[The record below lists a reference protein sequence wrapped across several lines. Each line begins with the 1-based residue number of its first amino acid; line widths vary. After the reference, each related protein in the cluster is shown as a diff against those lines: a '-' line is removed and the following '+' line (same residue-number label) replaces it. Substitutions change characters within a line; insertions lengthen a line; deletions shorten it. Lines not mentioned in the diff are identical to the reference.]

1 MGMQVLLM
9 NRDFIKNM
17 VRFTSRM
24 CWSLRVWI
32 ASFAALL
39 SVTPLAFAE
48 HPVSIVEANIYVNQ
62 ARTAIQ
68 LTCFAE
74 DLELLQGVEAN
85 DDGIYDSD
93 EIREATEDHAEY
105 LAERIILRDV
115 NGEQLPA
122 TVTNITRVEIP
133 EGGIKAGTLMEYTM
147 AFELEIKY
155 DSAPEFLT
163 LEQQMVAEG
172 ALLPS
177 ELKVVVKQAGAENSY
192 RKMLKPGIPATFRFD
207 WDNPPLSPEASQ
219 EEWDT
224 WFDNQEEQVLGIVS
238 YGSVYSFI
246 YITDREVRHEVLIP
260 LATLATLMDFERAD
274 SAFLS
279 VEEQVNAAKKIKAFL
294 SAGNPVTIDGV
305 TVKPIF
311 DSVDFYGLDLRD
323 FAQKPDARRVS
334 MASGRVGVIMEF
346 PAKTPP
352 QEVTVT
358 WDKFSEQVRSVDAV
372 VFAYKDV
379 QAAKFSMFLDN
390 NTYRWEAKN
399 APALP
404 QITDVDLEDPRYFA
418 PPATFGL
425 PALTLVCLLAAL
437 VLVPFTFASRKWFA
451 VACTLAGVGFL
462 TTQTAVV
469 ELPAPF
475 EPAGTIRVSD
485 ETAGRVFDQLHT
497 NLFRAFDY
505 SQEEDV
511 YDALAV
517 SVHGPLLRKLY
528 LQINNSLRIEE
539 EGGAIAH
546 IEEVQRL
553 SGDREK
559 QAAIENGFRYRSK
572 WNIVGT
578 IEHWGHIHQ
587 RTNQYDAQFDVQ
599 IVDGD
604 WKLTSMEILDQ
615 PQGVVKTRLRKF

>member
-1 MGMQVLLM
+1 MQVLLM

-17 VRFTSRM
+17 VWFTWRV
-24 CWSLRVWI
+24 CWCLCFWI
-32 ASFAALL
+32 IPFTVLLAL
-39 SVTPLAFAE
+39 SPDAFAK
-48 HPVSIVEANIYVNQ
+48 HPVSIVEANVYVNQ
-62 ARTAIQ
+62 ARTTIQ

-85 DDGIYDSD
+85 DEGVYDSD

-105 LAERIILRDV
+105 LAERIILRDLE
-115 NGEQLPA
+115 GEQLPA
-122 TVTNITRVEIP
+122 TVTDITRVDIP
-133 EGGIKAGTLMEYTM
+133 ESGIKAGTLMEYTM
-147 AFELEIKY
+147 EFELEIKY
-155 DSAPEFLT
+155 DAPPEFLT

-172 ALLPS
+172 VLLPS

-207 WDNPPLSPEASQ
+207 WENPPLSPEASK

-224 WFDNQEEQVLGIVS
+224 WFDNQEEEVLGIVS

-260 LATLATLMDFERAD
+260 LATLTTMMDFERAD
-274 SAFLS
+274 SAFLT
-279 VEEQVNAAKKIKAFL
+279 VEEQVVAAKKIKAFF
-294 SAGNPVTIDGV
+294 SSGNPVTIDGV
-305 TVKPIF
+305 TVKPLF
-311 DSVDFYGLDLRD
+311 DRVDFYGLDFRD
-323 FAQKPDARRVS
+323 FAKQPEARRVS
-334 MASGRVGVIMEF
+334 MASGRVGVIMEY
-346 PAKTPP
+346 PAKSPP
-352 QEVTVT
+352 QVVTVA
-358 WDKFSEQVRSVDAV
+358 WDKFSEMIRSVDAV
-372 VFAYKDV
+372 VFAHKDV
-379 QAAKFSMFLDN
+379 QSAKFSTFLKN

-399 APALP
+399 APPLP
-404 QITDVDLEDPRYFA
+404 EITDVDLKDPRYFA

-425 PALTLVCLLAAL
+425 PILTLGCLLAAL
-437 VLVPFTFASRKWFA
+437 ILIPFTFASRKWLA
-451 VACTLAGVGFL
+451 VACILTGVGL
-462 TTQTAVV
+462 MTTQTAVV
-469 ELPAPF
+469 ELPDPF
-475 EPAGTIRVSD
+475 EPTGTIRINDMTSD
-485 ETAGRVFDQLHT
+485 RVFDQLHT

-505 SQEEDV
+505 TQEEDV

-517 SVHGPLLRKLY
+517 SVDGPLLRKLY
-528 LQINNSLRIEE
+528 LQLNNSLRIEE

-546 IEEVQRL
+546 IEQVERL
-553 SGDREK
+553 SGDRQELPFVK
-559 QAAIENGFRYRSK
+559 DGFRYRSK

>member
-1 MGMQVLLM
+1 MQVLLM
-9 NRDFIKNM
+9 NREFIKIM
-17 VRFTSRM
+17 VRASKLL
-24 CWSLRVWI
+24 CLLICVSLLTVVGNST
-32 ASFAALL
+32 AVSAA
-39 SVTPLAFAE
+39 
-48 HPVSIVEANIYVNQ
+48 HPVSIVEAHVYVNQ
-62 ARTAIQ
+62 GRTTIR

-74 DLELLQGVEAN
+74 DLELLQGIEPR
-85 DDGIYDSD
+85 DDGLYDSA
-93 EIREATEDHAEY
+93 EIGEATADHAEY
-105 LAERIILRDV
+105 LAEKIVLRDV

-122 TVTNITRVEIP
+122 SVTNITGVDIP
-133 EGGIKAGTLMEYTM
+133 DGGIKAGTLMEYTM
-147 AFELEIKY
+147 VFELEIKHQQQ
-155 DSAPEFLT
+155 PEFLT

-177 ELKVVVKQAGAENSY
+177 ELKAVVKQSGAKNSY
-192 RKMLKPGIPATFRFD
+192 VKMLKPSAPETFRFD

-238 YGSVYSFI
+238 YSSVYSFI

-260 LATLATLMDFERAD
+260 LATLATMMDFERAD
-274 SAFLS
+274 SAFLT
-279 VEEQVNAAKKIKAFL
+279 VEEQAMAAKKIEAFL
-294 SAGNPVTIDGV
+294 SVGNPVTIDGV
-305 TVKPIF
+305 AVKPLF
-311 DSVDFYGLDLRD
+311 DRVDFYGLDLRD
-323 FAQKPDARRVS
+323 FAQQPGKRKVS
-334 MASGRVGVIMEF
+334 MASGRVGVIMNY

-352 QEVTVT
+352 SSVTVEWT
-358 WDKFSEQVRSVDAV
+358 MFNDVIRSIDGV
-372 VFAYKDV
+372 VFAKKEV
-379 QAAKFSMFLDN
+379 EAAKFSKFLEDN
-390 NTYRWEAKN
+390 VYRWEA
-399 APALP
+399 ADALP
-404 QITDVDLEDPRYFA
+404 LAEITDVDLEDPRYFA
-418 PPATFGL
+418 PPATFDL
-425 PALTLVCLLAAL
+425 PVLTLVCLVGALLLIPLTFSSQKMLVVAGAL
-437 VLVPFTFASRKWFA
+437 VGIGLLLVDTGK
-451 VACTLAGVGFL
+451 
-462 TTQTAVV
+462 V
-469 ELPAPF
+469 ELASPF
-475 EPAGTIRVSD
+475 EPAGTIRIND

-517 SVHGPLLRKLY
+517 SVHGDLLRKLY

-546 IEEVQRL
+546 IEQVERL
-553 SGDREK
+553 SGQRQEEPFV
-559 QAAIENGFRYRSK
+559 ENGFRYRSK

-615 PQGVVKTRLRKF
+615 PQGIVKTRLRKF